1 VYSKVEVK
9 GRSRETIIATIV
21 EYANRYIR
29 EQKMNKHNKTSPKV
43 LSLDS

>member
-1 VYSKVEVK
+1 MYSKVEVE

-21 EYANRYIR
+21 ECANKRYTR

-43 LSLDS
+43 L